1 MYVFM
6 CGNKQVQGFTAVFGL
21 FAVPPRKNF
30 SELKKALL
38 SNTAGATPQSMEDA
52 VSALI
57 ASRRSQESDTVI
69 LPSGQAK
76 IGLF

>member
-1 MYVFM
+1 M

-38 SNTAGATPQSMEDA
+38 SNTAGATP
-52 VSALI
+52 
-57 ASRRSQESDTVI
+57 
-69 LPSGQAK
+69 
-76 IGLF
+76 